1 MSVTSQN
8 RAQPASRA
16 RLLARLLTRLDR
28 LRTRG
33 EKASGLF
40 TRWRLIIFLAGALS
54 TVTAYKSAWYHLGN
68 ASLLLWIGVFITVA
82 WYHNRLEER
91 LHRLRLWRDIKQT
104 HVARVTLDWSRLPQH
119 EVASSSNHLYAADLD
134 ITGKES
140 LLRLIDTTVSSAG
153 RERLMTW
160 LLDQPPPREY
170 WHNRHAAVR
179 ESARLPLLRD
189 RLVLESRLVDQTE
202 INCRRLLAAVQKP
215 GGYPALL
222 PWFWCETCLAGVT
235 WLLLVADWLDVLPG
249 YWMFSFA
256 AYAFIYLFKVGGHSE
271 EVFEQS
277 VAIHR
282 ELEKATATVRYL
294 EDRNYNGLP
303 ALERICQPLV
313 SRPTSPSRALRE
325 MARIFHRLSVRAHPL
340 VHLALNALGP
350 WDLYWTYRLYHSQAR
365 LRDAI
370 PPWLDC
376 LAEFEATAALGTF
389 AYLHPDYAWPE
400 PAAPMEPSTVDGQVA
415 FLKADDLGH
424 PLIAQPQRVGN
435 DLHLE
440 GLGQIL
446 LITGSNMSGKS
457 TFLRTVG
464 VNLCLA
470 QAGAPVCASSFRSSW
485 VRLVCCIRVDDSV
498 ASGLSF
504 FYAEVKRL
512 RALLDAA
519 RDGALPP
526 VLFLID
532 EIFKGTNN
540 RERLTGSRAFIKDL
554 AQRNA
559 FGLLTTHDLEL
570 TDLDRTIPTLR
581 NAHFQET
588 VAAGALQFD
597 YKLRA
602 GSCPTT
608 NALRIMELEGLPVPK
623 TGDGEG

>member
-1 MSVTSQN
+1 MSASSQK
-8 RAQPASRA
+8 RAHCTGRA
-16 RLLARLLTRLDR
+16 GLLARTLARLDC
-28 LRTRG
+28 LNARG
-33 EKASGLF
+33 EKFSGLF

-68 ASLLLWIGVFITVA
+68 AALLLWIGVFITVA
-82 WYHNRLEER
+82 WYHNRLEDR

-104 HVARVTLDWSRLPQH
+104 HLARVTLDWRRLPQH
-119 EVASSSNHLYAADLD
+119 QVGSSSIHLYAADLD

-160 LLDQPPPREY
+160 LLDQPPTREC
-170 WHNRHAAVR
+170 WKNRQAAVR

-189 RLVLESRLVDQTE
+189 RLMLESRLVDEGE
-202 INCRRLLAAVQKP
+202 INCGRLLAAVQMP
-215 GGYPALL
+215 VGYPALL
-222 PWFWCETCLAGVT
+222 PWFWLEACLAGLT
-235 WLLLVADWLDVLPG
+235 WLLLVADWLDWVPG

-256 AYAFIYLFKVGGHSE
+256 AYAFVYLFKVGGRSE
-271 EVFEQS
+271 EIFEQS
-277 VAIHR
+277 VAIHH
-282 ELEKATATVRYL
+282 ELEKATATLRYL
-294 EDRNYNGLP
+294 EGRSYNGLP
-303 ALERICQPLV
+303 ALERLCRPLLTTP
-313 SRPTSPSRALRE
+313 RSPSRALRE
-325 MARIFHRLSVRAHPL
+325 VAGIFHRLSVRAHPL
-340 VHLALNALGP
+340 VHLAINALGP
-350 WDLYWTYRLYHSQAR
+350 WDLHWAYRLYHSQAR
-365 LRDAI
+365 LRELI
-370 PPWLDC
+370 PSWLDC

-400 PAAPMEPSTVDGQVA
+400 PVAPTEPSVTDGQVA
-415 FLKADDLGH
+415 FLKAHDLGH
-424 PLIAQPQRVGN
+424 PLIAHAQRVGN

-470 QAGAPVCASSFRSSW
+470 QAGAPVCAAGFRWSW

-512 RALLDAA
+512 RTLLDAA
-519 RDGALPP
+519 RDGAAPP

-540 RERLTGSRAFIKDL
+540 RERLTGSRAFIHDL
-554 AQRNA
+554 SQRNA
-559 FGLLTTHDLEL
+559 FGLITTHDLEL
-570 TDLDRTIPTLR
+570 TDLDRTILTLR

-597 YKLRA
+597 YKLRP
-602 GSCPTT
+602 GPCPTT
-608 NALRIMELEGLPVPK
+608 NALRIMELEGLPVKGAPSP
-623 TGDGEG
+623 